1 MKNLHQRL
9 TSKLQQREKEGNLRV
24 LKSYNSYIDFFSNDY
39 LGFGNSIQFDTGHS
53 KNVGSSR
60 LIAGTTDLHL
70 QLEQYCAGLFQ
81 SEKSLLF
88 NSGYSANLGVLSS
101 LPKKDDLILYDERS
115 HASIKDGVRL
125 SLAKGIK
132 FKHNDF
138 SDLSNKLSN
147 SPQSTVFVIVE
158 SLYSMDGDFA
168 PLQEIYNICE
178 KYQAYLIVDEAHSGG
193 IFGKNGSGYC
203 SEKSIKPFLKI
214 ITFGKAFGA
223 HGACVIGDTTTIDY
237 FVNYSRP
244 FIYTTALS
252 SNESNLILHQLKRT
266 DFKIQQ
272 DKLQS
277 IIDYFN
283 EKFSGLTIESDH
295 KSPIKSI
302 IYNDRTT
309 LKSIESN
316 LHKEKIGVKAIYA
329 PTVPK
334 NQERLRISL
343 HAFNTFEEIDQLY
356 TVLEKH
362 KVD

>member
-9 TSKLQQREKEGNLRV
+9 TSKLRQREKGGNLRS
-24 LKSYNSYIDFFSNDY
+24 LRSYSDYTDFFSNDY
-39 LGFGNSIQFDTGHS
+39 LGFGNSIQFDTIHS
-53 KNVGSSR
+53 NNVGSSR

-70 QLEQYCAGLFQ
+70 QLEEYCAGLFQ
-81 SEKSLLF
+81 NEKSLLF

-101 LPKKDDLILYDERS
+101 LPQKDDVILYDKRS

-138 SDLSNKLSN
+138 SDLSNQLIKN
-147 SPQSTVFVIVE
+147 SQSTVFVVIE

-168 PLQEIYNICE
+168 PLQEIYDICE

-193 IFGKNGSGYC
+193 VFGKNGSGYC
-203 SEKSIKPFLKI
+203 AEKNIKPFLKL

-223 HGACVIGDTTTIDY
+223 NGACVVGDATTIDY
-237 FVNYSRP
+237 LVNYSRP

-252 SNESNLILHQLKRT
+252 SNDTSLILQQLKRT
-266 DFKIQQ
+266 DYKVKQ

-277 IIDYFN
+277 IIAYFN
-283 EKFSGLTIESDH
+283 DKFDRFSIQSDSI
-295 KSPIKSI
+295 SPIKSI
-302 IYNDRTT
+302 VFRDRST
-309 LKSIESN
+309 LRSLETE
-316 LHKEKIGVKAIYA
+316 LHKQKIGVKAIYA
-329 PTVPK
+329 PTVPE

-356 TVLEKH
+356 TVIEKH